1 MGHSNIVEPEASAK
15 ALDAVNRYI
24 DTLFDR
30 APVMM
35 HSEDREGKLIRVNR
49 RWLQR
54 MGYTRDEVLGRR
66 STEFLTAESR
76 VRAVN
81 DTLPLFWQVGSAR
94 SVGYRFLP
102 KNGRMFDI
110 LLDAEVSSTSTGPL
124 FAYAVIRKAHDPTQW
139 EQSSTTLQG
148 LMGLTQVR
156 RNLESVTAIGTEA
169 PFPGLPVVQGKPTPT
184 LEAALASEALP
195 ALLELTQDISRRAC
209 VACCAYRRN
218 GWARRR
224 SSSAN
229 CCWWQRASVKPSR
242 TWGTFCRQAP
252 RHPRKPC

>member
-1 MGHSNIVEPEASAK
+1 MPPFLEPKHGFNMGHSNIVEPEASAK

-148 LMGLTQVR
+148 FMGLTQVR

-195 ALLELTQDISRRAC
+195 RPA
-209 VACCAYRRN
+209 
-218 GWARRR
+218 
-224 SSSAN
+224 
-229 CCWWQRASVKPSR
+229 
-242 TWGTFCRQAP
+242 GTHP
-252 RHPRKPC
+252 RHLQEPAWPAARTGGMAGRDGGAAARIVAGGKEHR

>member
-1 MGHSNIVEPEASAK
+1 MGHSNIVEPEASSK

-24 DTLFDR
+24 HTLFDR

-195 ALLELTQDISRRAC
+195 ALLELTQDISRSLRGLLRVQEEWLGETAEQQSELLL
-209 VACCAYRRN
+209 VAKSIGKTLADL
-218 GWARRR
+218 GDILPA
-224 SSSAN
+224 
-229 CCWWQRASVKPSR
+229 
-242 TWGTFCRQAP
+242 GP